1 MLNQFQHLFNNR
13 LEPQMKTHLQRVYGS
28 VATAT
33 VVASAG
39 AAAHVFGFFEG
50 GLLSGVGSLI
60 FMMMLAF
67 SPDYEGKDGKRFAY
81 LNGLALCTGLS
92 TGPLIEL
99 VADIDPSIVVSALLY
114 TFVIFT
120 CFSFCAL
127 FARDGKFLF
136 LGGPLLSVM
145 STMLLTSILNSLL
158 FRSAFLAYVH
168 IVLGVLV
175 MSAFI
180 LYDTHLVM
188 EKARRGDRDYVWHS
202 VMLFVDLVSLFKHIL
217 VLLAD
222 KEQSNRNRNKKSN
235 NR

>member
-1 MLNQFQHLFNNR
+1 
-13 LEPQMKTHLQRVYGS
+13 MKTHLQKVYGS
-28 VATAT
+28 VASAT
-33 VVASAG
+33 VVASVG
-39 AAAHVFGFFEG
+39 ASAHVFGYFEG
-50 GLLSGVGSLI
+50 GLLSGLGSLI
-60 FMMMLAF
+60 FMLMLAF
-67 SPDYEGKDGKRFAY
+67 SPDHDGKDAKRFAY
-81 LNGLALCTGLS
+81 LNALALCTGLS
-92 TGPLIEL
+92 TGPLVEL
-99 VADIDPSIVVSALLY
+99 VAQIDPSIVISALLY

-136 LGGPLLSVM
+136 LGGPLMSVM
-145 STMLLTSILNSLL
+145 TTMLLTSILNQLL
-158 FRSAFLAYVH
+158 FRSAALAYVH
-168 IVLGVLV
+168 ILLGVAV

-188 EKARRGDRDYVWHS
+188 EKARRGERDYVWHA